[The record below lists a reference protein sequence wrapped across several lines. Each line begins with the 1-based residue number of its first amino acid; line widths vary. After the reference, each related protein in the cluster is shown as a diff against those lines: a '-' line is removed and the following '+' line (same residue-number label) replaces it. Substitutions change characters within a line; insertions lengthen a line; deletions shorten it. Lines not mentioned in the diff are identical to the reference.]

1 MSQMQQIR
9 RIPSLVRFACFF
21 LGGAHPKIL
30 SAMFVLQGGDDS
42 SDDDDD
48 DGPAAAAGGG
58 DDSDDDLDI
67 DDI

>member
-1 MSQMQQIR
+1 MQQIHL
-9 RIPSLVRFACFF
+9 IPSLLRFAYFF

-48 DGPAAAAGGG
+48 GPAAAAGGG